1 MEGHV
6 MTKGRFAEKFKE
18 KAVKQ
23 IMERGYS
30 VADVAKQ
37 LEVSVKSLYKWDK
50 VSGPNATD

>member
-1 MEGHV
+1 